1 MSDFTVRKARQR
13 TASNIAV
20 ETRTGKDGKAQTMPM
35 TPGLVLR
42 ELFKSRRGRGVR
54 TVYSKS
60 LSRDAARSCRGPRS
74 GNGHKVVRDL
84 SQNLILNVA

>member
-1 MSDFTVRKARQR
+1 VSDFTVRKARQR

-54 TVYSKS
+54 TRWPAQ
-60 LSRDAARSCRGPRS
+60 LFDIG
-74 GNGHKVVRDL
+74 GNAPTATATGWRQLDDR
-84 SQNLILNVA
+84 

>member
-42 ELFKSRRGRGVR
+42 ELFKSRRGRGLR
-54 TVYSKS
+54 TVYSES
-60 LSRDAARSCRGPRS
+60 FVARWRIRLRTLTRISSARS
-74 GNGHKVVRDL
+74 
-84 SQNLILNVA
+84 AE

>member
-54 TVYSKS
+54 TN
-60 LSRDAARSCRGPRS
+60 RARWPKRHQCARKCPDKKFIPTRVSS
-74 GNGHKVVRDL
+74 
-84 SQNLILNVA
+84 

>member
-1 MSDFTVRKARQR
+1 VSDFTVRKARQR

-42 ELFKSRRGRGVR
+42 ELLKSRRGRGVR
-54 TVYSKS
+54 TVYSES
-60 LSRDAARSCRGPRS
+60 FVARWRIRLRTLTRISSARS
-74 GNGHKVVRDL
+74 
-84 SQNLILNVA
+84 AE